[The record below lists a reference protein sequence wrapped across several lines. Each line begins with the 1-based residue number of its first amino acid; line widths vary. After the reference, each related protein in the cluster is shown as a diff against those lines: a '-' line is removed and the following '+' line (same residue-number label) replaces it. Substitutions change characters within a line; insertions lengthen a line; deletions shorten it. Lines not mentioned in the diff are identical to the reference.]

1 MAQNLVIVESAAKA
15 KTIAGYLGKGY
26 SVQSCRGHVR
36 DLPPKDFGV
45 DVENGFRPTYKMMRG
60 SGKIVKKLRQA
71 AKGAD
76 RIYLA
81 PDPDREGEA
90 IAWHLKHLLKV
101 PADRI
106 RRVTF
111 NEITRGAVK
120 SAFAH
125 PRRINEDLV
134 DAQQTRRI
142 LDRIV
147 GYRLS
152 PLISKTVVRGLSAG
166 RVQSVAL
173 RLVVERERERR
184 AFEPE
189 EFWKITAR
197 LQRADGPP
205 AFEAELTKIA
215 GEEAKIRD
223 ADGAEALVKRLRE
236 GDYVVRSVDER
247 VSTSRVYPPFIT
259 STMQRSANSRLHLG
273 AARTMRIAQQLYEG
287 VRIGGEQVGLITY
300 MRTDSTRVSKEALGA
315 CRSLI
320 KDRYGDP
327 YLPSKPNFFKSPK
340 GAQAAHEAIRPTDV
354 NRRPDEMARYL
365 DRNQRRLYELIW
377 RRFVASQMKPARFKV
392 RTAEIT
398 ADDASFEAKGRQ
410 MVFDGNLRVL
420 RPARESDDQV
430 LPELTE
436 GGALDL
442 LELVPSQHFT
452 KPPSRYTEAS
462 LVREL
467 EKRGIG
473 RPSTYAPTI
482 QTLAKRKYVR
492 LQKRTL
498 IPTDLG
504 MVVTDLLVEHFPR
517 EMDYSFTSR
526 MEAALDAVE
535 EGKRDWRGVL
545 EGFYGKFAQALER
558 ARKEMKL
565 VHGDAPEVKCE
576 KCGRPMEVKY
586 SRKGG
591 RFLGCTGYPECKNT
605 LDYPSQN
612 PEEPEEGEVKCEKCG
627 RPMVRRTGRYGPFM
641 GCSGFPRCK
650 NTCKVPKDDKQ

>member
-1 MAQNLVIVESAAKA
+1 MGQKLVIVESAAKA

-45 DVENGFRPTYKMMRG
+45 DVENGFRPTYKVMRG

-71 AKGAD
+71 AKSAPE
-76 RIYLA
+76 IYLA

-125 PRRINEDLV
+125 PRGINRDLV
-134 DAQQTRRI
+134 DAQQARRI

-152 PLISKTVVRGLSAG
+152 PLISDRVVSRLSAG

-184 AFEPE
+184 AFEPQ

-197 LQRADGPP
+197 LQRAEGPP

-215 GEEAKIRD
+215 GEEANIRN

-236 GDYVVRSVDER
+236 ADYIVRSVDER
-247 VSTSRVYPPFIT
+247 VSKSRVYPPFIT
-259 STMQRSANSRLHLG
+259 STLQRSANYRLRLS
-273 AARTMRIAQQLYEG
+273 ASRTMRLAQQLYEG

-315 CRSLI
+315 CRALI
-320 KDRYGDP
+320 GREHGDRYV
-327 YLPSKPNFFKSPK
+327 PSKPNYFKNPK

-354 NRRPDEMARYL
+354 NRRPEDVARYL
-365 DRNQRRLYELIW
+365 NKDQRRLYDLIW
-377 RRFVASQMKPARFKV
+377 RRFMASQMVPARFKV
-392 RTAEIT
+392 RNALIGA
-398 ADDASFEAKGRQ
+398 ADALFEAKGRQ
-410 MVFDGNLRVL
+410 MIFDGNQRVL
-420 RPARESDDQV
+420 RPSKDSDDQV
-430 LPELTE
+430 LPELQE
-436 GGALDL
+436 GGALEL
-442 LELVPSQHFT
+442 LELEPTQHFT
-452 KPPSRYTEAS
+452 KPPARYTEAS

-482 QTLAKRKYVR
+482 QTLVKRNYVR
-492 LQKRTL
+492 RQKRTL

-535 EGKRDWRGVL
+535 EGKRDWRRVL

-565 VHGDAPEVKCE
+565 VLDDAPRVECE
-576 KCGRPMEVKY
+576 KCGRPMQVKY

-605 LDYPSQN
+605 RDFPSVDDDAADTD
-612 PEEPEEGEVKCEKCG
+612 GMKCEKCG

-650 NTCKVPKDDKQ
+650 NTCKVPKDNKN